1 MQGYLKRIEAAIQS
15 GPMKISIVYLT
26 IGLLWI
32 FFSDRLAFIIAGPD
46 HDRFLFLSTFKGI
59 GYVFVTAFLLY
70 VLIRHFFLR
79 FSEEQRKAKETLR
92 ISESLFRGIFN
103 TMPSGA
109 IIYSAQNDGSR
120 GSDYIVTDINPTA
133 LSMEGISR
141 EIIIGHPITSIRP
154 EIDDFG
160 LIPIFQKVWTTGETI
175 YYPTTVYPGST
186 TVHWFENYVFRLPD
200 HQIIAIYNDV
210 TEKMRTAEALSAS
223 EERLRLS
230 LEAANDG
237 IWDWNVKT
245 GIVSCNSQWYTQLGY
260 VPGEMPATY
269 DTWRNLIHPEDQQE
283 AEQTIL
289 KQISQEDGTFS
300 VELRMKTRQ
309 GGWVWILTRGKAVAW
324 DEDKNPIRVVGTH
337 TDISKIKN
345 AELNLIASEGRLH
358 TLIQTIPD
366 LVWLK
371 DINGVYLA
379 CNPMFERFI
388 GKKAAEITGKSDY
401 DFFEREIADFFRS
414 NDQKAVDAE
423 GPSVNEEWIT
433 FADDGHRAFLETIKT
448 PMYDS
453 DRRLVGVL
461 GIGRDIT
468 ERNTIHSQ
476 NLIQKRRL
484 EQAEAIG
491 HLGSWEFDIRTGT
504 IWGSDEG
511 FRIYGLEPPEGNLLP
526 INEIEA
532 CIPERDRVHQALID
546 LITDDIPYNLE
557 FDINPADGSPQRTI
571 ISIAELTKD
580 ESGNLVRVTGVIQD
594 ITLRKLIEK
603 EREILLDNLA
613 QTNEE
618 LNAAYE
624 QLKGSEE
631 ELKYQFNTLALTE
644 EHLRE
649 TTQYLENLIAFANV
663 PIIVWDPDF
672 LITRINHSC
681 EDLIG
686 RKAEA
691 LIGKPIEI
699 LFPPDKVEHS
709 MRLLK
714 TTTAGVRWD
723 IVEMD
728 VQHLDGSIR
737 SVIWNSSTIYD
748 ATGSHPAATIVQGQ
762 DITLKKRLE
771 YENKLSF
778 AEIQKNLAQLAILND
793 QIRNPLSI
801 ILSCIEG
808 LEEHDYIKVLYDQI
822 IRIDD
827 IVTHLDQRWIESEK
841 ILTILQKKYNIIAS
855 PSAIQAIQTYAREPD
870 DKNRKIRDLLPESAG
885 LLIKEMEAE
894 LYTILDSIDAF
905 IFVAD
910 YETYDLLYTNKLG
923 RNLFGTSSGK
933 KCYEVIEKDQTGPC
947 PFCRNHLLMDESGPT
962 GIQREEKRNTH
973 NGRWYDS
980 RNQVIR
986 GGDGRL
992 VHLQIATDITERK
1005 QTENELRENEYTFRF
1020 LFEKSSDPILLMQE
1034 DRFIECNQASLDLL
1048 QLEDKEQL
1056 IGSNPVDFS
1065 PEVQPD
1071 GRLSSETVAEYIR
1084 SAHENGSCRFEWM
1097 CLRSDGSPVLLE
1109 VSLLSIFFK
1118 GERML
1123 HNTWRDITRRKEA
1136 EEAILRAKSEL
1147 KRKLDAI
1154 LSPGGDIGTLNLAD
1168 IINIPEIQ
1176 HLMDDFYSLTKI
1188 GVGIIDIQGVVL
1200 VATGWQ
1206 HICTDFHRANPQTCK
1221 NCLESD
1227 ILLSEGVPAGTFRK
1241 YRCEN
1246 NMWDIATPIM
1256 VGGVHLGN
1264 LFLGQFLFDDEA
1276 IDYDIFK
1283 AQARLYGFD
1292 EKDYISAL
1300 EQVPRWSKETV
1311 DTAMDFYI
1319 RLMNLISEVSWNNIR
1334 LARMIAER
1342 DLRLISGKEGYAG
1355 DRTE

>member
-1 MQGYLKRIEAAIQS
+1 MPAYLKRIEATIQS
-15 GPMKISIVYLT
+15 GPMKISIVYLI

-32 FFSDRLAFIIAGPD
+32 IFSDRLAYIIAGTD

-59 GYVFVTAFLLY
+59 GYVLVTAFLLY
-70 VLIRHFFLR
+70 VLIRYYFQK
-79 FSEEQRKAKETLR
+79 FSEEQHRAKEDLR
-92 ISESLFRGIFN
+92 ISESLFKGIFN

-109 IIYSAQNDGSR
+109 IIYSVQNDGSR
-120 GSDYIVTDINPTA
+120 GSDYIVTDINPAA
-133 LSMEGISR
+133 LSIEGISR
-141 EIIIGHPITSIRP
+141 EKIIGNPITVIRP
-154 EIDDFG
+154 EIEDFG
-160 LIPIFQKVWTTGETI
+160 IIPIFQRVWKTGETI
-175 YYPTTVYPGST
+175 YYPTKVYPGNT
-186 TVHWFENYVFRLPD
+186 TVHWFENYIFRLPNN
-200 HQIIAIYNDV
+200 QIVAIYNDV
-210 TEKMRTAEALSAS
+210 TEKMQTAEALSAS

-237 IWDWNVKT
+237 IWDWDVTT
-245 GIVSCNSQWYTQLGY
+245 GSVSCNSQWYTLLGY
-260 VPGEMPATY
+260 VPGEIPATY
-269 DTWRNLIHPEDQQE
+269 DTWRNLLHPDDLEE
-283 AEQTIL
+283 AEQTIQE
-289 KQISQEDGTFS
+289 QIHQENGKFS
-300 VELRMKTRQ
+300 LEVRMKTKQ
-309 GGWVWILTRGKAVAW
+309 GEWSWILTRGKTVTW
-324 DEDKNPIRVVGTH
+324 DDENNPIRVVGTY
-337 TDISKIKN
+337 TDISNIKN
-345 AELNLIASEGRLH
+345 AELNLIASEGRLN

-371 DINGVYLA
+371 DINGIYLA
-379 CNPMFERFI
+379 CNSMFERLI
-388 GKKAAEITGKSDY
+388 GIKCEDIVGKSDY

-414 NDQKAVDAE
+414 YDLKAIDA
-423 GPSVNEEWIT
+423 GRPSVNEEWIT

-453 DRRLVGVL
+453 QRRLIGVL

-468 ERNTIHSQ
+468 ERNIIHTQ

-491 HLGSWEFDIRTGT
+491 HLGSWEFDIKAGT

-511 FRIYGLEPPEGNLLP
+511 FRIYGIEPPEGNLLP

-532 CIPERDRVHQALID
+532 CIPEQDRVHQALVD

-557 FDINPADGSPQRTI
+557 FDINPADGSSQRTI
-571 ISIAELTKD
+571 ISIAELIRD
-580 ESGNLVRVTGVIQD
+580 ESGNPVRVTGIIQD
-594 ITLRKLIEK
+594 ITQRKLIEK
-603 EREILLDNLA
+603 DRESILDNLA
-613 QTNEE
+613 QTNQE

-631 ELKYQFNTLALTE
+631 ELKYQFSTLALTE

-686 RKAEA
+686 RTAEDV
-691 LIGKPIEI
+691 IGKSIEI
-699 LFPPDKVEHS
+699 LFPPDQIEHS

-748 ATGSHPAATIVQGQ
+748 ATGSHPVATIVQGQ

-771 YENKLSF
+771 YENKLSL

-801 ILSCIEG
+801 ILSCIDG
-808 LEEHDYIKVLYDQI
+808 LEEQDFFKVLYDQI

-855 PSAIQAIQTYAREPD
+855 PSAIQAIQTYSRESD
-870 DKNRKIRDLLPESAG
+870 DKGKIFRDMLPESAG
-885 LLIKEMEAE
+885 LLIMEMEAE

-910 YETYDLLYTNKLG
+910 FETYDLLYTNKLG
-923 RNLFGTSSGK
+923 RSLFGSSTGK

-947 PFCRNHLLMDESGPT
+947 PFCTNHLLMDESGPT
-962 GIQREEKRNTH
+962 GIHKEEKRNTK
-973 NGRWYDS
+973 NGRWYDC
-980 RNQVIR
+980 RDQVIR
-986 GGDGRL
+986 WSDGRL
-992 VHLQIATDITERK
+992 VHLQIGTDITERK
-1005 QTENELRENEYTFRF
+1005 QAENELRENEYTFRI
-1020 LFEKSSDPILLMQE
+1020 LFEKSSDPILLMQK

-1048 QLEDKEQL
+1048 QFSTKEQL
-1056 IGSNPVDFS
+1056 IGSNPAAIS

-1071 GRLSSETVAEYIR
+1071 GRLSSQAAAEYIR
-1084 SAHENGSCRFEWM
+1084 SAHEKGSCRFEWM
-1097 CLRSDGSPVLLE
+1097 CRRSDGSPVLLE
-1109 VSLLSIFFK
+1109 VSLLSIIFK
-1118 GERML
+1118 GEQML
-1123 HNTWRDITRRKEA
+1123 HITWRDITRRKEA
-1136 EEAILRAKSEL
+1136 EEVIIRSQNELR
-1147 KRKLDAI
+1147 RKLDSI
-1154 LSPGGDIGTLNLAD
+1154 LSPEGDIGTLNLSD
-1168 IINIPEIQ
+1168 IIDIPEIQ

-1206 HICTDFHRANPQTCK
+1206 HICTNFHRANPETCK

-1241 YRCEN
+1241 YRCKN

-1264 LFLGQFLFDDEA
+1264 LFLGQFLFDDEV

-1283 AQARLYGFD
+1283 AQARDYGFD
-1292 EKDYISAL
+1292 ETDYIHAL

-1311 DTAMDFYI
+1311 NTVMDFYI
-1319 RLMNLISEVSWNNIR
+1319 RLMNLISDVSWSNIR
-1334 LARMIAER
+1334 LARMITER
-1342 DLRLISGKEGYAG
+1342 DILLSTGKEGSFR
-1355 DRTE
+1355 DQNE